1 MDKLG
6 KFVVTPHFEQAW
18 DFVDGFAQVKVKNK
32 YGYIDKKGRIV
43 SKLFD
48 SIESFF
54 EGLAIAKLSGKD
66 AYINKKGEI
75 VGQLFDE
82 VNPFSEGL
90 ARVKL
95 QGKYGYINPTGKI
108 VIPLQFYE
116 AEDFKRGRARVSK
129 KLMGLMPMGGQ
140 INLQGEWIDE

>member
-1 MDKLG
+1 M
-6 KFVVTPHFEQAW
+6 
-18 DFVDGFAQVKVKNK
+18 
-32 YGYIDKKGRIV
+32 
-43 SKLFD
+43 FD

-54 EGLAIAKLSGKD
+54 EGLAIAKFSGKD

-140 INLQGEWIDE
+140 INLRGEWIDEQYLRG